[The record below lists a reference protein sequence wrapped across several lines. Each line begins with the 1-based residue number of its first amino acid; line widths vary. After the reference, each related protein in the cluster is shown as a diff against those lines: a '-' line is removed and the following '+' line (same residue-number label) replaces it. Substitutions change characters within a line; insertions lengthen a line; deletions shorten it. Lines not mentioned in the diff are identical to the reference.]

1 MVVNFEVGKTY
12 VYNGKIGDP
21 SPFVGI
27 GIEKQDALFI
37 VSGKL
42 LVCTQVE
49 NSSCPFIKFD
59 GMSSPRGWALNSR
72 YHLFGEV
79 EKKTVVKEEQKE
91 EKKEMPK
98 FEVGKKY
105 RYTGPSDSV
114 LDFIKIGIDSGDAE
128 YIVSGEPLTVEF
140 STIDNLIKFK
150 DFESIKFKEFES
162 PWAFPITMLEKFEE
176 VTTPVCGEPV
186 ISPDKEY
193 IARQLEWIARN
204 GVKAGTKVRV
214 TRTAESDEDGWVN
227 SWVSSMD
234 KKVGKIG
241 TVDCS
246 IGTIHGLYIDFGDEA
261 YYEYP
266 FFVLEVV
273 DGKYV
278 PAKKFEACKWYV
290 CHLNERPRGWNC
302 EGKMDGLLDGKP
314 HKCIMG
320 NETYAEFKDIPFR
333 GDAGWDFHSTID
345 SFEEVPAPSFE
356 VGWEKK
362 YAELE
367 KRYNKLKGMFVE
379 YLMGDKVC

>member
-27 GIEKQDALFI
+27 NVEMRDALFI
-37 VSGKL
+37 VSGKP
-42 LVCTQVE
+42 LVCTHVE

-72 YHLFGEV
+72 YHLFDEF

-98 FEVGKKY
+98 FESGRKY

-114 LDFIKIGIDSGDAE
+114 LDFIRIGIDGEDAE

-140 STIDNLIKFK
+140 STIGNRIKF
-150 DFESIKFKEFES
+150 EEFENS
-162 PWAFPITMLEKFEE
+162 WSFLSDMLKKFEE
-176 VTTPVCGEPV
+176 VTTPV
-186 ISPDKEY
+186 SKD
-193 IARQLEWIARN
+193 
-204 GVKAGTKVRV
+204 
-214 TRTAESDEDGWVN
+214 
-227 SWVSSMD
+227 
-234 KKVGKIG
+234 
-241 TVDCS
+241 
-246 IGTIHGLYIDFGDEA
+246 
-261 YYEYP
+261 
-266 FFVLEVV
+266 
-273 DGKYV
+273 KYV

-290 CHLNERPRGWNC
+290 CHLSKRPSTWNDD
-302 EGKMDGLLDGKP
+302 GKMDGLLDGKP

-356 VGWEKK
+356 VGWEQK

-367 KRYNKLKGMFVE
+367 KRYHKLKGMFVE
-379 YLMGDKVC
+379 YLMDEKVH